1 MRKKCGCKKKKL
13 GPQRQRRG
21 KAGKVL
27 NRMETALKK
36 ATQVEP
42 PRVVRNSN
50 KKPRRVRRRY

>member
-27 NRMETALKK
+27 NKLIFQDFAAFAFSEKGD
-36 ATQVEP
+36 V
-42 PRVVRNSN
+42 
-50 KKPRRVRRRY
+50 